1 MDGGP
6 KANTHRVPLRRHPL
20 RLRIAGLGRKG
31 VSASW
36 MECGGAEEDLFHS
49 HLRPAD
55 FMEGSTLDVNKFNPP
70 KISN

>member
-6 KANTHRVPLRRHPL
+6 PANTHRVPLRRHPL
-20 RLRIAGLGRKG
+20 RFRIARLGRKKE
-31 VSASW
+31 SASLDGVW
-36 MECGGAEEDLFHS
+36 RAEEDPFHS

-55 FMEGSTLDVNKFNPP
+55 FMEGSTLDVNKFNSP